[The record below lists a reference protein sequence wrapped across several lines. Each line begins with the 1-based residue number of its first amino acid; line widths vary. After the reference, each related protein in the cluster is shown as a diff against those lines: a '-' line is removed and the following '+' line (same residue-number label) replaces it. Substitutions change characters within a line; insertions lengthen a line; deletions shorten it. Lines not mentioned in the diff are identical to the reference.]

1 MVWKADTSMDGS
13 GGVSVEEK
21 KAIAAVRQQEEEDDD
36 SRYLL
41 SFVAVE

>member
-1 MVWKADTSMDGS
+1 MVGS
-13 GGVSVEEK
+13 GGISVEEK
-21 KAIAAVRQQEEEDDD
+21 KAIAAVRQQEEDDD